1 MGEVRAP
8 WAGLV
13 QRTTVSG
20 DGFPYYV
27 RRFTLLPGAVG
38 LRYDTYMEKTTTGM
52 NLEQFTQ
59 AVYDA
64 YDEGDEK
71 TVALLAFEFPEL
83 YREYA
88 IAEGLDDE

>member
-1 MGEVRAP
+1 M
-8 WAGLV
+8 
-13 QRTTVSG
+13 
-20 DGFPYYV
+20 
-27 RRFTLLPGAVG
+27 
-38 LRYDTYMEKTTTGM
+38 YDTYMEKTTTGM